1 MIIYFLHYF
10 STPIQQRAK
19 AIAAY
24 VLSSLIYFLQEENI
38 IKKIIAMLLASAML
52 CVGFAGCGGKDSKD
66 GKDGNPN
73 VSATDVSATDVIVKG
88 TVDVSN
94 VKLIKDGTLS
104 VGMEIGYPPFED
116 KAENGDAIGYDVD
129 LVYAIA
135 DKLGLEVN
143 IVDTAFDVIFAGI
156 GTNYDCVVS
165 AVTITDERRENCLF
179 SDPYIDSYQA
189 VVVKKGSD
197 IKITSLND
205 LSGKSV
211 ALQDATTS
219 KALLEDMIKTGTVTD
234 CKMGPSEKVL
244 TAFTALDVVLCD
256 SPVADTYITNYPDK
270 YELAFLDKENVEQFG
285 VAMAKTDE
293 ALQTAVNEAMK
304 QLKDEGFFD
313 DNKAKWFA

>member
-1 MIIYFLHYF
+1 MK
-10 STPIQQRAK
+10 R
-19 AIAAY
+19 
-24 VLSSLIYFLQEENI
+24 
-38 IKKIIAMLLASAML
+38 KIIAMLLAAAML
-52 CVGFAGCGGKDSKD
+52 CVSFVGCGSDDSK
-66 GKDGNPN
+66 N
-73 VSATDVSATDVIVKG
+73 DVSSAAAVQG
-88 TVDVSN
+88 SVDVSN
-94 VKLIKDGTLS
+94 VKLIKEGTLS

-116 KAENGDAIGYDVD
+116 KAENGEPIGYDVD
-129 LVYAIA
+129 LVYALA
-135 DKLGLEVN
+135 DKMGLEVN

-179 SDPYIDSYQA
+179 SEPYIDSYQA

-197 IKITSLND
+197 IKIESLKD

-244 TAFTALDVVLCD
+244 TAFTALENGEYDVVLCD

-285 VAMAKTDE
+285 VAMAKNDVE
-293 ALQTAVNEAMK
+293 LQTAVNEAMK
-304 QLKDEGFFD
+304 QLKEEGFFEE
-313 DNKAKWFA
+313 NTAKWFA

>member
-1 MIIYFLHYF
+1 MK
-10 STPIQQRAK
+10 R
-19 AIAAY
+19 
-24 VLSSLIYFLQEENI
+24 
-38 IKKIIAMLLASAML
+38 KIIAMLLAAAML
-52 CVGFAGCGGKDSKD
+52 CVSFVGCGSDDSK
-66 GKDGNPN
+66 N
-73 VSATDVSATDVIVKG
+73 DVSSAAAVQG
-88 TVDVSN
+88 SVDVSN
-94 VKLIKDGTLS
+94 VKLIKEGTLT

-116 KAENGDAIGYDVD
+116 KAENGEPIGYDVD
-129 LVYAIA
+129 LVYALA
-135 DKLGLEVN
+135 DKMGLEVN

-179 SDPYIDSYQA
+179 SEPYIDSYQA

-197 IKITSLND
+197 IKIESLKD

-234 CKMGPSEKVL
+234 CKMGSSEKVL
-244 TAFTALDVVLCD
+244 TAFTALDNGEYDVVLCD

-285 VAMAKTDE
+285 VAMAKNDVE
-293 ALQTAVNEAMK
+293 LQTAVNEAMK
-304 QLKDEGFFD
+304 QLKEEGFFEE
-313 DNKAKWFA
+313 NTAKWFA

>member
-1 MIIYFLHYF
+1 MK
-10 STPIQQRAK
+10 R
-19 AIAAY
+19 
-24 VLSSLIYFLQEENI
+24 
-38 IKKIIAMLLASAML
+38 KIFAMLLAAAML
-52 CVGFAGCGGKDSKD
+52 CVSFVGCGSDDSK
-66 GKDGNPN
+66 N
-73 VSATDVSATDVIVKG
+73 DVSSAAAVQG
-88 TVDVSN
+88 SVDVSN
-94 VKLIKDGTLS
+94 VKLIKEGTLS

-116 KAENGDAIGYDVD
+116 KAENGDPIGYDVD
-129 LVYAIA
+129 LVYALA
-135 DKLGLEVN
+135 DKMGLEVN

-179 SDPYIDSYQA
+179 SEPYIDSYQA

-197 IKITSLND
+197 IKIESLKD

-244 TAFTALDVVLCD
+244 TAFTALDNGEYDVVLCD

-285 VAMAKTDE
+285 VAMAKNDVE
-293 ALQTAVNEAMK
+293 LQTAVNEAMK
-304 QLKDEGFFD
+304 QLKEEGFFEE
-313 DNKAKWFA
+313 NTAKWFA

>member
-1 MIIYFLHYF
+1 MK
-10 STPIQQRAK
+10 R
-19 AIAAY
+19 
-24 VLSSLIYFLQEENI
+24 
-38 IKKIIAMLLASAML
+38 KIFAMLLAAAML
-52 CVGFAGCGGKDSKD
+52 CVSFVGCGSDDSK
-66 GKDGNPN
+66 N
-73 VSATDVSATDVIVKG
+73 DVSSAAAAQG
-88 TVDVSN
+88 SVDVSN
-94 VKLIKDGTLS
+94 VKLIKEGTLT

-116 KAENGDAIGYDVD
+116 KAENGDPIGYDVD
-129 LVYAIA
+129 LVYALA
-135 DKLGLEVN
+135 DKMGLEVN

-179 SDPYIDSYQA
+179 SEPYIDSYQA

-197 IKITSLND
+197 IKIESLKD

-244 TAFTALDVVLCD
+244 TAFTALDNGEYDVVLCD

-285 VAMAKTDE
+285 VAMAKNDVE
-293 ALQTAVNEAMK
+293 LQTAVNEAMK
-304 QLKDEGFFD
+304 QLKEEGFFEE
-313 DNKAKWFA
+313 NTAKWFA

>member
-1 MIIYFLHYF
+1 MK
-10 STPIQQRAK
+10 R
-19 AIAAY
+19 
-24 VLSSLIYFLQEENI
+24 
-38 IKKIIAMLLASAML
+38 KIIAMLLAAAML
-52 CVGFAGCGGKDSKD
+52 CVSFVGCGSDDSK
-66 GKDGNPN
+66 N
-73 VSATDVSATDVIVKG
+73 DVSSAAAVQG
-88 TVDVSN
+88 SVDVSN
-94 VKLIKDGTLS
+94 VKLIKEGTLT

-116 KAENGDAIGYDVD
+116 KAENGEPIGYDVD
-129 LVYAIA
+129 LVYALA
-135 DKLGLEVN
+135 DKMGLEVN

-179 SDPYIDSYQA
+179 SEPYIDSYQA

-197 IKITSLND
+197 IKIESLKD

-244 TAFTALDVVLCD
+244 TVFTALDNGEYDVVLCD

-285 VAMAKTDE
+285 VAMAKNDVE
-293 ALQTAVNEAMK
+293 LQTAVNEAMK
-304 QLKDEGFFD
+304 QLKEEGFFEE
-313 DNKAKWFA
+313 NTAKWFA

>member
-1 MIIYFLHYF
+1 MK
-10 STPIQQRAK
+10 R
-19 AIAAY
+19 
-24 VLSSLIYFLQEENI
+24 
-38 IKKIIAMLLASAML
+38 KIIAMLLAAAML
-52 CVGFAGCGGKDSKD
+52 CVSFVGCGSDDSK
-66 GKDGNPN
+66 N
-73 VSATDVSATDVIVKG
+73 DVSSAAAVQG
-88 TVDVSN
+88 SVDVSN
-94 VKLIKDGTLS
+94 VKLIKEGTLT

-116 KAENGDAIGYDVD
+116 KAENGDPIGYDVD
-129 LVYAIA
+129 LVYALA
-135 DKLGLEVN
+135 DKMGLEVN

-179 SDPYIDSYQA
+179 SEPYIDSYQA

-197 IKITSLND
+197 IKIESLKD

-244 TAFTALDVVLCD
+244 TAFTALDNGEYDVVLCD

-285 VAMAKTDE
+285 VAMAKNDVE
-293 ALQTAVNEAMK
+293 LQTAVNEAMK
-304 QLKDEGFFD
+304 QLKEEGFFEE
-313 DNKAKWFA
+313 NTAKWFA

>member
-1 MIIYFLHYF
+1 MK
-10 STPIQQRAK
+10 R
-19 AIAAY
+19 
-24 VLSSLIYFLQEENI
+24 
-38 IKKIIAMLLASAML
+38 KIIAMLLAAAML
-52 CVGFAGCGGKDSKD
+52 CVSFVGCGSDDSK
-66 GKDGNPN
+66 N
-73 VSATDVSATDVIVKG
+73 DVSSAAAVQG
-88 TVDVSN
+88 SVDVSN
-94 VKLIKDGTLS
+94 VKLIKEGTLT

-116 KAENGDAIGYDVD
+116 KAENGDPIGYDVD
-129 LVYAIA
+129 LVYALA
-135 DKLGLEVN
+135 DKMGLEVN

-179 SDPYIDSYQA
+179 SEPYIDSYQA

-197 IKITSLND
+197 IKIESLKD

-234 CKMGPSEKVL
+234 CKMGSSEKVL
-244 TAFTALDVVLCD
+244 TAFTALDNGEYDVVLCD

-285 VAMAKTDE
+285 VAMAKNDVE
-293 ALQTAVNEAMK
+293 LQTAVNEAMK
-304 QLKDEGFFD
+304 QLKEEGFFEE
-313 DNKAKWFA
+313 NTAKWFA

>member
-1 MIIYFLHYF
+1 MK
-10 STPIQQRAK
+10 R
-19 AIAAY
+19 
-24 VLSSLIYFLQEENI
+24 
-38 IKKIIAMLLASAML
+38 KIIAMLLAAAML
-52 CVGFAGCGGKDSKD
+52 CVSFVGCGSDDSK
-66 GKDGNPN
+66 N
-73 VSATDVSATDVIVKG
+73 DVSSAAAVQG
-88 TVDVSN
+88 SVDVSN
-94 VKLIKDGTLS
+94 VKLIKEGTLS

-116 KAENGDAIGYDVD
+116 KAENGEPIGYDVD
-129 LVYAIA
+129 LVYALA
-135 DKLGLEVN
+135 DKMGLEVN

-179 SDPYIDSYQA
+179 SEPYIDSYQA

-197 IKITSLND
+197 IKIESLKD

-244 TAFTALDVVLCD
+244 TAFTALDNGEYDVVLCD

-285 VAMAKTDE
+285 VAMAKDDT

-304 QLKDEGFFD
+304 QLKEEGFFEE
-313 DNKAKWFA
+313 NTAKWFA